1 MNASEAREHVEMI
14 EKIIAASSQ
23 KLEAG
28 GEFFLAWGLVA
39 GTLDLI
45 SQLVLTG
52 RAPQTA
58 LWGAGALIAAG
69 IIFSIVRSRHL
80 ARCEVRMSL
89 LQREFLNVMTL
100 ALGLAFVSDVIG
112 FALFPAW
119 AGAAIWSVMTALVL
133 LYIGMHGNRRATLGG
148 IILIAS
154 IAAAN
159 FMPHYTGYVLA
170 AGMYLGYAGFGIADL
185 LASR

>member
-1 MNASEAREHVEMI
+1 MNASEARDHVEMI

-39 GTLDLI
+39 GTIDLI
-45 SQLVLTG
+45 AQLVLNG
-52 RAPQTA
+52 RVPQA
-58 LWGAGALIAAG
+58 ASWASIALIAAG
-69 IIFSIVRSRHL
+69 IVFSIVRSRQL
-80 ARCEVRMSL
+80 ARCGVRMSL

-100 ALGLAFVSDVIG
+100 ALGMAFVADAIG
-112 FALFPAW
+112 FALFPVW
-119 AGAAIWSVMTALVL
+119 AQAGLWSVMSALVL
-133 LYIGMHGNRRATLGG
+133 FYIGMHGNRRATVGG

-159 FMPHYTGYVLA
+159 FMPHAAGYVLA
-170 AGMYLGYAGFGIADL
+170 AGMYAGYAGFGIADL